1 MVTDMIIFPV
11 ENNSQLKKKIK
22 CAKCTNEFLM
32 LNCIHTD
39 AHTYTHTHIYS
50 IISLFKAKYK
60 FNNILQLFIQAII
73 MQCWFMALLRTA
85 MWTLHCYEYK
95 YLASGWEFIV
105 WNFVFGFDIKFVFYA
120 LICNNPWIVGVYTF
134 LNCLKNFW

>member
-1 MVTDMIIFPV
+1 
-11 ENNSQLKKKIK
+11 
-22 CAKCTNEFLM
+22 
-32 LNCIHTD
+32 
-39 AHTYTHTHIYS
+39 
-50 IISLFKAKYK
+50 
-60 FNNILQLFIQAII
+60 
-73 MQCWFMALLRTA
+73 

-134 LNCLKNFW
+134 LNCLKIFDNFENGWRFEMIINFNNSRT